1 MTWASCSTLK
11 SAPSYHPKAIP
22 AAPTPVKK
30 QIFLGK
36 PHSTKFAI

>member
-1 MTWASCSTLK
+1 MIWASFSTLK
-11 SAPSYHPKAIP
+11 FALSYHPKAIP
-22 AAPTPVKK
+22 ATQTPVEK